1 MINLPLVIVGAVIVL
16 IFILPVFEQVFN
28 FGTVAGCLIGSAV
41 MLLGFFQNKL
51 PKSDNS
57 FWIPLVI
64 TELAAIAALLF
75 WIYCKGHGKTHGQ
88 DAIIV
93 LGCRV
98 KGDEPSLA
106 LLKRVDTAYQF
117 LLENPESIAILSGGQ
132 GKDEY
137 LSEAAC
143 MKQLLIGRGIEKSRL
158 FLEDESTSTDENIRF
173 SKVILDELHL
183 SREVAVATS
192 EYHQL
197 RAKMICRRYGLK
209 AYAQSSPTKLSLLPT
224 FLLRE
229 VFALA
234 RENFRK

>member
-1 MINLPLVIVGAVIVL
+1 MINLTLVIAGAVIVL

-41 MLLGFFQNKL
+41 ILLGVFQNKL
-51 PKSDNS
+51 PRNDNS
-57 FWIPLVI
+57 LWLPLVI
-64 TELAAIAALLF
+64 AEITAITALLI
-75 WIYCKGHGKTHGQ
+75 WIYIKGCGKAHGQ
-88 DAIIV
+88 QAIIV

-98 KGDEPSLA
+98 KGDKPSLA
-106 LLKRVDTAYQF
+106 LLKRVDAAYQF
-117 LLENPESIAILSGGQ
+117 LLENPKSVAILSGGQ

-137 LSEAAC
+137 LSEALC
-143 MKQLLIGRGIEKSRL
+143 MKQLLIARGIEKNRL

-183 SREVAVATS
+183 SEDVAVATS

-197 RAKMICRRYGLK
+197 RAKMICRRYGLN
-209 AYAQSSPTKLSLLPT
+209 AFAQSSTTKLSLLPT

-229 VFALA
+229 VFALV
-234 RENFRK
+234 RESLRK